1 MDFVRLRT
9 GWLQLKFLFQM
20 VIKKKKTMGS
30 NVIKLDYNL
39 KEVMGVYFPSKM
51 FKNSPPGGNG
61 AVCNIVKR
69 LINK

>member
-1 MDFVRLRT
+1 
-9 GWLQLKFLFQM
+9 
-20 VIKKKKTMGS
+20 MGS